1 MFGSSV
7 ADDEGPHEGSLPSDE
22 EMLSSP
28 SVSGASS
35 DDSGSSDDEGDD
47 DEDVAV
53 EQMAEQG
60 LSASLSLASSG
71 LVEMMIN
78 IVEKGW
84 YICKSKDFQHPHPW
98 HLLAWWR

>member
-28 SVSGASS
+28 SISGASS
-35 DDSGSSDDEGDD
+35 DDNDSSDDE

-53 EQMAEQG
+53 EQMEEQG
-60 LSASLSLASSG
+60 LSASSSLASSG
-71 LVEMMIN
+71 LVEMIIN

-84 YICKSKDFQHPHPW
+84 YVWGDMDPDLTLPELI
-98 HLLAWWR
+98 

>member
-22 EMLSSP
+22 EVLSSL

-35 DDSGSSDDEGDD
+35 DDSGSSNDECDD

-53 EQMAEQG
+53 EQMEEEG
-60 LSASLSLASSG
+60 LSASSSLASSG
-71 LVEMMIN
+71 LVEMIIN

-84 YICKSKDFQHPHPW
+84 YVWGAMDPDLTLPELI
-98 HLLAWWR
+98 